1 MVGRGYALSQLLES
15 RAPKERTELRL
26 PEQKALHRRCF
37 VDHDVGQHAQL
48 FESFEGQ
55 VLRLIDNQQHASAI
69 ALLHPHE
76 VGYLTSLAV
85 NGLPSCHLTPGRN
98 DRVRRYC
105 RTRRITPSLEK

>member
-37 VDHDVGQHAQL
+37 VDHDAGQHAQL

-55 VLRLIDNQQHASAI
+55 VLRLVDNQQHASAV
-69 ALLHPHE
+69 ALLRPHE
-76 VGYLTSLAV
+76 VGYALQQGA
-85 NGLPSCHLTPGRN
+85 PGRM
-98 DRVRRYC
+98 RATRPQWVARR
-105 RTRRITPSLEK
+105 RHLMRMPIFATP